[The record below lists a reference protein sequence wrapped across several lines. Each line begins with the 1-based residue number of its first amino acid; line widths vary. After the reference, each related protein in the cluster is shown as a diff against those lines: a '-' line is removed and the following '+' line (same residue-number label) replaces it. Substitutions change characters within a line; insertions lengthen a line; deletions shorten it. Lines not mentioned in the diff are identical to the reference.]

1 MAKLTSTAIVLSLA
15 VGISMVQAEVIKLP
29 IGAQAAQKQH
39 LERPENGMTRGQ
51 VAARFGEPQ
60 SVVSSVG
67 DPPISTW
74 EYADYVV
81 FFEND
86 RVLHSVLKHVPLH
99 PVTPAQ

>member
-1 MAKLTSTAIVLSLA
+1 MAKPAFTAIVLSLA
-15 VGISMVQAEVIKLP
+15 VGVSMAQAEVIKMP

-39 LERPENGMTRGQ
+39 LERPANGMTRGQ

-60 SVVSSVG
+60 SVVSAVG

-74 EYADYVV
+74 EYTDYTV

-99 PVTPAQ
+99 PITPAQ

>member
-99 PVTPAQ
+99 PVTPDQ